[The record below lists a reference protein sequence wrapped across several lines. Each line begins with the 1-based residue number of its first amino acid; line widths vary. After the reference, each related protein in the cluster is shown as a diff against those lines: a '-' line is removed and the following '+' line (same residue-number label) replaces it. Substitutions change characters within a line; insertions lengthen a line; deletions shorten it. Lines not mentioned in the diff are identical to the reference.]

1 MSNMFDP
8 FEPLRRFDRMF
19 NEGTRGTA
27 MPMDLYRS
35 GDTFTVRMDL
45 PGVDPQSID
54 IDVDDRTL
62 TVRAERHQ
70 DEHAE
75 GATWVSRE
83 RMSGTYAR
91 QLTLGRGLAL
101 DKISAE
107 YRDGVLT
114 LKIPVAEEAKPRKI
128 SVSHSGTGS
137 SPAVEGAGGASGG
150 TSGAGGSSAGSGA
163 SSGAGGQT
171 VQGEM
176 SSSS

>member
-1 MSNMFDP
+1 MFS
-8 FEPLRRFDRMF
+8 
-19 NEGTRGTA
+19 EGARGTA

-45 PGVDPQSID
+45 PGVDPSSID

-70 DEHAE
+70 DEHTE
-75 GATWVSRE
+75 DATWVSRE
-83 RMSGTYAR
+83 RMVGTYAR

-114 LKIPVAEEAKPRKI
+114 LTIPVAEEAKPRKI
-128 SVSHSGTGS
+128 NVSHGGSGST
-137 SPAVEGAGGASGG
+137 PAVEGTG
-150 TSGAGGSSAGSGA
+150 TSGAGST
-163 SSGAGGQT
+163 GGQS
-171 VQGEM
+171 G
-176 SSSS
+176 